1 MKLNNHDVQH
11 VILRTLDTLSH
22 LLHKNNSVM
31 CKTLLFLFI
40 DEEIKTRVMMY
51 FATGHLVSQWIAGPW
66 TYSVISKICV
76 FITKLNIQ
84 VLVLTNSLRVFLK
97 L

>member
-1 MKLNNHDVQH
+1 
-11 VILRTLDTLSH
+11 
-22 LLHKNNSVM
+22 M
-31 CKTLLFLFI
+31 CETLLFLFI
-40 DEEIKTRVMMY
+40 DEEIQTRVMMY
-51 FATGHLVSQWIAGPW
+51 FAIGHLVSLCIAGLW

-76 FITKLNIQ
+76 FITKLNNIQ